1 MMAKGHRQGTW
12 EKPQHMGM
20 WGCIQKVAKVGGC
33 PEER

>member
-1 MMAKGHRQGTW
+1 MAKGHRQGTW